1 MSSIHELLPLLRGE
15 EPVYI
20 QTHNFPDHDAVA
32 AAFAL
37 QYLLA
42 REQIETELIYEGE
55 IQRSSLAM
63 MIEELGIDIRHS
75 SFWPL
80 VESDK
85 IVVVDGCKGNKNVTD
100 LIGDEVGVIDHHQV
114 IKPEDVPFADIRP
127 DFGSCCTVV
136 YTYFGELNFEIP
148 QPVATALMIGINMDT
163 ALLTRGVGTTD
174 IEAYADLY
182 GRADMQLV
190 NSILRNQVQT
200 RDLAFFKVA
209 LERVR
214 IHETLAFCYFPE
226 GCNQNLLGILGDFF
240 LSLVEVDFV
249 ALCARNG
256 ERINFSLRSE
266 VEGWNSAKIIQQVL
280 AGIGFG
286 GGHFDRAGGIVPNPV
301 DFDAGTI
308 YQKFLVAL
316 GLDQASH

>member
-1 MSSIHELLPLLRGE
+1 MNRFVELLQLLHGE
-15 EPVYI
+15 QPVYI
-20 QTHNFPDHDAVA
+20 QTHNFPDHDAVG

-37 QYLLA
+37 QQLLA
-42 REQIETELIYEGE
+42 CEGIESELIYEGE
-55 IQRSSLAM
+55 IQRSSLEM
-63 MIEELGIDIRHS
+63 MVDALGIDIRHN

-100 LIGDEVGVIDHHQV
+100 LIGDEVAVIDHHQV
-114 IKPEDVPFADIRP
+114 SKPEDVPFADIRP
-127 DFGSCCTVV
+127 DFGSCCTII
-136 YTYFGELNFEIP
+136 YTYFGECGHEIS
-148 QPVATALMIGINMDT
+148 QAVATALMIGINMDT
-163 ALLTRGVGTTD
+163 ALLTRGVGPTD
-174 IEAYADLY
+174 IHAYADLY

-214 IHETLAFCYFPE
+214 IHETLAYCYFPE

-256 ERINFSLRSE
+256 DRINFSLRSE
-266 VEGWNSAKIIQQVL
+266 VAGWNAALVIQQVL

-286 GGHFDRAGGIVPNPV
+286 GGHFDRAGGMVPDPA
-301 DFDAGTI
+301 DFNVEAI
-308 YQKFLVAL
+308 YQRLLTAL
-316 GLDQASH
+316 ELA